1 MMASLQPSWFS
12 SLKLISPVKPSLLL
26 SSPYKPIKVFC
37 ALNPENVESSEA
49 TPESQPE
56 PVDPVKLAFS
66 KAKAYRESL
75 KLNSDLKV
83 EQNIA
88 ASSVEKSNGNDG
100 LSSGQNVVDDS
111 GQKEVPPSLKIA
123 MEKAEKYRENKGG
136 VVDETGQG
144 LQGGNEGSSR
154 SNIVDNSVGKKGQ
167 LSVSKMDFM
176 GLEFADKKNTRGL
189 PPGLVPIS
197 DSFSRSD
204 MPEVELI
211 VGDTSKFGAAT
222 TTPKPE
228 QTEEDESDLYKPKVS
243 TWGVFPRPSNISKT
257 YGGGRVIRPGD
268 ALETEEE
275 KSGKEERTRQLLAA
289 YKKEI
294 GLNIDPKIKSEC
306 EDALKEGDSLM
317 NAGKLREA
325 LPFYEKVMEK
335 LTFKSELHGLA
346 ALQWSICQDSL
357 SRSNEARLMYE
368 KLQSHPNPK
377 VSKKARQF
385 LFSFQAMEMMKVT
398 TGSPFSWNTGY
409 QNYFDA
415 FIESK
420 SNYPLQE
427 DLNVQERA
435 LNQVLPYLLFLI
447 SPIFMVI
454 FVALQKRI

>member
-1 MMASLQPSWFS
+1 MASLQPYWFS
-12 SLKLISPVKPSLLL
+12 SLNLISHTKPSLLF
-26 SSPYKPIKVFC
+26 SSFKPIKLLC
-37 ALNPENVESSEA
+37 ALNPENAESSET
-49 TPESQPE
+49 TPESQPG
-56 PVDPVKLAFS
+56 PVDSVKLAFS
-66 KAKAYRESL
+66 KAKAHRESL
-75 KLNSDLKV
+75 KLNSDSKV
-83 EQNIA
+83 DQNVA
-88 ASSVEKSNGNDG
+88 ASLAEKSNGNDG
-100 LSSGQNVVDDS
+100 LGSGQDVVDG
-111 GQKEVPPSLKIA
+111 GQKDLPMSVKIA
-123 MEKAEKYRENKGG
+123 MEKAKKYKENKG
-136 VVDETGQG
+136 VTFTEMGQG

-154 SNIVDNSVGKKGQ
+154 SDIVDNTTGKKGQ

-176 GLEFADKKNTRGL
+176 GLEFADKKQTRGL

-197 DSFSRSD
+197 DPFSSSD
-204 MPEVELI
+204 LPEVELI
-211 VGDTSKFGAAT
+211 VGDTRKFDAAT
-222 TTPKPE
+222 TAPKPE

-275 KSGKEERTRQLLAA
+275 KYAKEARTRQLLAA
-289 YKKEI
+289 YKKKT
-294 GLNIDPKIKSEC
+294 GLNIDPKLKYEC
-306 EDALKEGDSLM
+306 EETLKEGDLLM
-317 NAGKLREA
+317 NAGKLKEA

-368 KLQSHPNPK
+368 KLQSHPSPK

-385 LFSFQAMEMMKVT
+385 VFSFQAMEMMKVT
-398 TGSPFSWNTGY
+398 TVSPFSWNTGY

-415 FIESK
+415 FVENK
-420 SNYPLQE
+420 SNYTSQE

-447 SPIFMVI
+447 SPIFIVI
-454 FVALQKRI
+454 IIALQKRI